1 MAKDNPLLL
10 LAMIAVAGLLAQ
22 AWWRDLR
29 AARGGHSDPRAFPGA
44 RPAGRGVLLLA
55 VAGTLVLVAAETAGE
70 LALGLAA
77 RQSEMTVLFASY
89 TIAAAFL
96 EELIFRGYLVIT
108 GRGRVALWAGILLA
122 SAVFATLHPYL
133 WRWSEGGLRFT
144 PDAKGWY
151 TTGALFVGSLWFYAL
166 RFLPA
171 NPQRSLLPC
180 IVAHVTKNLAVFV
193 VKYAQGFVV
202 GWW

>member
-10 LAMIAVAGLLAQ
+10 LAMIGVAGVLAR
-22 AWWRDLR
+22 AWWCDLR
-29 AARGGHSDPRAFPGA
+29 AARGDLSDPRAFPGA
-44 RPAGRGVLLLA
+44 RPAGRTVLVIA
-55 VAGTLVLVAAETAGE
+55 VAGTLVLVTAETAGE

-77 RQSEMTVLFASY
+77 RQSEMTVLFAGY

-108 GRGRVALWAGILLA
+108 GRGRVALIAGVVLA
-122 SAVFATLHPYL
+122 SALFAAFHPYL
-133 WRWSEGGLRFT
+133 WEGSGTGLRLSRD
-144 PDAKGWY
+144 PKAWY
-151 TTGALFVGSLWFYAL
+151 TTASIFVGSLWFYAL